1 MTASMQDYPCMKSYM
16 TTLKNR
22 AKRHRISLKDA
33 FLEAGVR
40 DSTYYRANQ
49 GKELRYETAKLVFDY
64 ITDASKKQTHKK
76 ETE

>member
-22 AKRHRISLKDA
+22 AKRHRIPLKDA

-40 DSTYYRANQ
+40 DSTYYRAKQ

-64 ITDASKKQTHKK
+64 ITNASQKQTHQKK
-76 ETE
+76 S